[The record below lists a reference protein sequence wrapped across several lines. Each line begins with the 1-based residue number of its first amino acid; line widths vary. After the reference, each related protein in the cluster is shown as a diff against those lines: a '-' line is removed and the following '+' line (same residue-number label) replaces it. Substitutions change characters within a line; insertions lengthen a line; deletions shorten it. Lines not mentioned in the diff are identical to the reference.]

1 MTTVNSTLL
10 FALLLFGM
18 GCGDKDKNPVS
29 SASRSYDQHVLSIRN
44 GHFYSY
50 PAPNVNI
57 GTITDRYF
65 SNTRWESITGTDGN
79 RYVNMT
85 GGFSYLNS
93 PATAK
98 IQFRLYSDGSFVLR
112 AFEINGEPQTD
123 FMIGVLIE
131 DMYDEVG

>member
-1 MTTVNSTLL
+1 MRLSNTLL

-18 GCGDKDKNPVS
+18 GCGDEDKNPVGS
-29 SASRSYDQHVLSIRN
+29 TGPSYDQHVLSIRG
-44 GHFYSY
+44 GHFNSY

-65 SNTRWESITGTDGN
+65 SNPRWESIIGTDGN

-98 IQFRLYSDGSFVLR
+98 IQFRLYSDGSFILR
-112 AFEINGEPQTD
+112 AFEINGEPQSD
-123 FMIGVLIE
+123 FMIVVLIE
-131 DMYDEVG
+131 DMYDEAG